1 MINNIPELVG
11 SRICLRP
18 FKIEDSQDLFEYA
31 SNEITMQYID
41 LGHFRTV
48 IEAENYIKN
57 SNKGVYEWA
66 IELIQL
72 KKVIGSIVVYS
83 ITTSNT
89 CEIAFIISQKYW
101 NNGYA
106 TESINT
112 LLLFLSKIG
121 IKKVYAK
128 HVTENIA
135 SGCALL
141 KAGFH
146 VFNKYEKKFKLK
158 TGEEL
163 NCIEYEYII

>member
-41 LGHFRTV
+41 WGPFRTV